1 MIIYDIFFFIFSLVY
16 LPYLAIKS
24 KAHKDFLQRFG
35 KLPASFRGIGAS
47 RPIWIHAVSV
57 GEVAAVKN
65 FIEALS
71 SGFPRQKIVLSTTTK
86 TGNEMANKILK
97 GDVLKFY
104 FPLDFTFVVKRVI
117 NLIKPSVFAVM
128 ETEIWPNLILELSR
142 KKIPI
147 MLLNGRISDKSF
159 KGYKKIK
166 FFFGSILKRIN
177 VFCMQTTEDAQKIE
191 ALGAAKESIKVT
203 GNMKFDVDDVGAEEV
218 FGNRPPATGAVA
230 KMVTEMVSGSELI
243 IAGSTHRGED
253 EIIVDAYRKILGRF
267 QNVRLLLA
275 PRHIDRSSDIKKMV
289 EGKGLK
295 AVLISH
301 FSKGEIESISKNA
314 VLILDTLGELGRLYS
329 LASVVFMGGSL
340 VKRGG
345 HNLVEPALFRK
356 AMLFGPHMFNFRA
369 MARTFLEGRAAILVK
384 NEKELIETLESLLS
398 DKEKRG
404 ILGRNAGVL
413 IDRSKGATAKNLSEM
428 ARFISEPKTA

>member
-203 GNMKFDVDDVGAEEV
+203 GNMKFDVDDVDAEEV

-314 VLILDTLGELGRLYS
+314 VLILDTMGELGRLYS